1 MSSRSGNFLDCL
13 DVSAQCGESRERAKR
28 WHKPVTV
35 VAENP
40 AGAKQV
46 VKTYPSFV
54 FPLAQYFQML
64 ARHEYRMLKAVEGLP
79 FTPSEVYRC
88 ADCSEA
94 IQYQYVDGVSLKE
107 LARRGD
113 VPNDFFMK
121 LYASVQQMH
130 KSGVVHFDL
139 GNSGNVLCSPAGEP
153 KIIDFGSAV
162 FFRLLPGVIGDW
174 ARKKDR
180 MGVLK
185 LWYRFDR
192 DSMPREMQA
201 HYQANYRKNIYTP
214 KRFAKALK
222 RSLMKPTQATAEA
235 LPMAA
240 IFGLFFGL
248 LALVSLV

>member
-1 MSSRSGNFLDCL
+1 MSSCSGSFVDCF
-13 DVSAQCGESRERAKR
+13 DVGAKCGGSRERAKR

-40 AGAKQV
+40 AGVKQV
-46 VKTYPSFV
+46 VKTYPSFM
-54 FPLAQYFQML
+54 FPLTQYFRML

-79 FTPSEVYRC
+79 FTPNHVYRC
-88 ADCSEA
+88 ADCRGA
-94 IQYQYVDGVSLKE
+94 LQYQHVEGVPLKE
-107 LARRGD
+107 LGRRGG
-113 VPNDFFMK
+113 VPNDFFVK

-130 KSGVVHFDL
+130 GSGVVHFDL
-139 GNSGNVLCSPAGEP
+139 GNSGNVLCSPSGEP

-174 ARKKDR
+174 ARQKDQ

-192 DSMPREMQA
+192 DSMPQEMQA
-201 HYQANYRKNIYTP
+201 YYQANYRKNIYTP
-214 KRFAKALK
+214 KRFLKALK
-222 RSLMKPTQATAEA
+222 RSLMKPTQSAAEA

-240 IFGLFFGL
+240 IIGLFFGL

>member
-1 MSSRSGNFLDCL
+1 MSSRSGSFVDCF
-13 DVSAQCGESRERAKR
+13 DVGEQCGGSRERAKR
-28 WHKPVTV
+28 WHKPLTV

-54 FPLAQYFQML
+54 FPLTQYFRML

-79 FTPSEVYRC
+79 FTPNDVYRC
-88 ADCSEA
+88 ADCSGA
-94 IQYQYVDGVSLKE
+94 LQYQHVEGVPLKE
-107 LARRGD
+107 LSRRGG
-113 VPNDFFMK
+113 VPNDFFVK

-130 KSGVVHFDL
+130 TSGVVHFDL
-139 GNSGNVLCSPAGEP
+139 GNSGNVLCSPSGEP

-162 FFRLLPGVIGDW
+162 FFRLLPGVIGEW
-174 ARKKDR
+174 ARKKDQL
-180 MGVLK
+180 GVLK

-192 DSMPREMQA
+192 NSMPQEMQA
-201 HYQANYRKNIYTP
+201 YYQANYRKNIYTP
-214 KRFAKALK
+214 RRFLKALK
-222 RSLMKPTQATAEA
+222 RSFMKPTQSTAEA

-240 IFGLFFGL
+240 IIGLFFGL

>member
-1 MSSRSGNFLDCL
+1 MSSRGGTFL
-13 DVSAQCGESRERAKR
+13 DVSAQCAGASDRGRR
-28 WHKPVTV
+28 WHKPATV
-35 VAENP
+35 VAESQM
-40 AGAKQV
+40 GERQV

-54 FPLAQYFQML
+54 FPLTQYFGML
-64 ARHEYRMLKAVEGLP
+64 AKHEYRMLKAVEGLP
-79 FTPSEVYRC
+79 FTPNDVYRC
-88 ADCSEA
+88 AEDSGA
-94 IQYQYVDGVSLKE
+94 FQYQHVDGVPLKE
-107 LARRGD
+107 LGKRGG
-113 VPNDFFMK
+113 VPEDFFVK

-130 KSGVVHFDL
+130 RSGVVHFDL

-162 FFRLLPGVIGDW
+162 FFRLLPGVLGDW

-192 DSMPREMQA
+192 DSMPTVTQA
-201 HYQANYRKNIYTP
+201 YYRANYRKNIYTP
-214 KRFAKALK
+214 KRFIKASKRGFLK
-222 RSLMKPTQATAEA
+222 SVRTYEEA

-248 LALVSLV
+248 MALVSLV